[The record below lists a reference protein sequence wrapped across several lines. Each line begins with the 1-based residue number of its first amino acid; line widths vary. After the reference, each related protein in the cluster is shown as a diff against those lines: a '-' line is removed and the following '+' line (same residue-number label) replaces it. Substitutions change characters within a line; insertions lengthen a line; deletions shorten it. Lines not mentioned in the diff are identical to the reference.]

1 MKILSTTLLLM
12 TILNLYFLIKDIM
25 VKGWT
30 WDLPVGMILVALS
43 IYYYEKYRVKE

>member
-1 MKILSTTLLLM
+1 MKLLATTLLLM

-43 IYYYEKYRVKE
+43 IYYYEKYRTK

>member
-1 MKILSTTLLLM
+1 MKLLSTTLLLM

-30 WDLPVGMILVALS
+30 WDLPVGMILAGLS
-43 IYYYEKYRVKE
+43 IYFWEKYRAK